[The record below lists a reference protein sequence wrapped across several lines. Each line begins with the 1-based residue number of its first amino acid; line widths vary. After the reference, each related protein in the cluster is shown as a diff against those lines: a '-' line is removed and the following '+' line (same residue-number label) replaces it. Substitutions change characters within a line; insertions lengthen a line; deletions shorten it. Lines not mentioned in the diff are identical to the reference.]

1 MPWTKKEPMDLRIE
15 FAMKAMRTDN
25 FRGLCVEYGI
35 SAKTG
40 YKWSRR
46 FLERGIG
53 GMAEV
58 SRRPHRHADQLSEGV
73 ICEMVR
79 LKLAHRHWGPRKI
92 RALYLRQHGQG
103 ASESSFKRVLAGV
116 GLTQPRRR
124 RQRSES
130 GGRLWSGKR
139 GQAPNEVWTVDFKGW
154 WYDVQGQRCEPLTV
168 RDEHSRYLLEL
179 RRMPDARTGTVRGCF
194 ERLFGRHGLP
204 GAIRSD
210 NGAPFAH
217 VKGVLGLS
225 RLSAWWV
232 ALGIDL
238 ERGRPGHPQDNGGH
252 ERMHRDIGMELEPC
266 KAPQEALDLW
276 REEFNQER
284 PHEALGMRC
293 PAEVYQPSG
302 RKYEGAPEDL
312 EYPEMASRKV
322 APDGTIKFAGSGYFI
337 GTSLVGWSVGLKPM
351 AEGTRE
357 VWFGRLLLGWI
368 EPATESFQRA
378 DIRPLEAGQP

>member
-15 FAMKAMRTDN
+15 FAMKAMRTEN
-25 FRGLCVEYGI
+25 FRGLCAEYGI

-40 YKWSRR
+40 YKWYRR
-46 FLERGIG
+46 FLERGMS
-53 GMAEV
+53 GMAEQ
-58 SRRPHRHADQLSEGV
+58 SRRPQGHAGQLGQEEV
-73 ICEMVR
+73 CEIVR
-79 LKLAHRHWGPRKI
+79 LKQAHQHWGPKKI
-92 RALYLRQHGQG
+92 RQLYLRRHGQA
-103 ASESSFKRVLAGV
+103 ASESSFKRVLERA
-116 GLTQPRRR
+116 GLTEPRRR
-124 RQRSES
+124 RQRSQA

-154 WYDVQGQRCEPLTV
+154 WYDAAGQRCEPLTV
-168 RDEHSRYLLEL
+168 RDEHSRYILEL
-179 RRMPDARTGTVRGCF
+179 RRVPDARTQTVRGCF
-194 ERLFGRHGLP
+194 ERLFMMHGLP

-210 NGAPFAH
+210 NGTPFAH
-217 VKGVLGLS
+217 VQGVLGLS

-252 ERMHRDIGMELEPC
+252 ERMHRDIGLELERC
-266 KAPQEALDLW
+266 QAGQEALDLW

-284 PHEALGMRC
+284 PHEALDMRC
-293 PAEVYQPSG
+293 PAEVYQPSV
-302 RKYEGAPEDL
+302 RAYEGTPEDL
-312 EYPEMASRKV
+312 EYPDLASRKV
-322 APDGTIKFAGSGYFI
+322 TNDGTIKVSGRGYFI
-337 GTSLVGWSVGLKPM
+337 GTSLTGWSVGLKPR
-351 AEGTRE
+351 AEGTIE